1 MKNVFKKI
9 GSFLFCLLPALLAFG
24 LQLAVSIPAVMIK
37 SFALLGEHPEYLSD
51 LDLYQTTLMDS
62 VSGDFSVW
70 ISIIYAVIAAVIMG
84 FWYWKKF
91 AVKKAPRRSLGQLI
105 NLKMFL
111 GLLALMLGL
120 QYLSTYIVNLVYL
133 VNPNWYDT
141 YEYLMENMGFSDV
154 SWILALYSVIIAPIS
169 EELIFRGVT
178 LHYAKRIMPFW
189 AANIL
194 QALLFGIFHGNVV
207 QGTYAFVVGLFCG
220 FVCYRGGSI
229 YLSMLFHMLFNI
241 WGTFAPGNFLYDG
254 DSVIIQ
260 ILMFLLTVA
269 VALLGFYL
277 YSKGAGK
284 RKPVAVAATADAP
297 YVSTSNKTP
306 NVPVSNKTSDVP
318 ASDDN

>member
-24 LQLAVSIPAVMIK
+24 IQLAVSIPAVMIK
-37 SFALLGEHPEYLSD
+37 CFALLGKHPEYFSD
-51 LDLYQTTLMDS
+51 YNLYETTVMDS
-62 VSGDFSVW
+62 ISGDFSVW

-91 AVKKAPRRSLGQLI
+91 SVKNAPRRSIGQLI
-105 NLKMFL
+105 NLKMFA
-111 GLLALMLGL
+111 GLLVLMLGL
-120 QYLSTYIVNLVYL
+120 QYLSTYIINLVYL
-133 VNPNWYDT
+133 VNPNWYET
-141 YEYLMENMGFSDV
+141 YEYLMENMGFSEV
-154 SWILALYSVIIAPIS
+154 SWFLALYSVIIAPIS

-220 FVCYRGGSI
+220 YVCYRGGSI

-254 DSVIIQ
+254 DSTIIQ
-260 ILMFLLTVA
+260 ILMFLLTII

-277 YSKGAGK
+277 YNNGVEK
-284 RKPVAVAATADAP
+284 RKH
-297 YVSTSNKTP
+297 SF
-306 NVPVSNKTSDVP
+306 
-318 ASDDN
+318 